1 MQDDP
6 LALSLKIA
14 MDHNYH
20 TRTCIDNLLHVHNDV
35 EEGVSESKAG
45 IINSTSSKRITYKE
59 ITHSVYKGKTHV
71 NEHHRAAFTRFR
83 VSAHSLAVEVRRWN
97 RRGRGRLP
105 LEERLCLCGE
115 IQT

>member
-83 VSAHSLAVEVRRWN
+83 VRPLPRSRGEKVEQK
-97 RRGRGRLP
+97 GS
-105 LEERLCLCGE
+105 GE
-115 IQT
+115 IAIRRKTLSMW